1 MCNPYENSKEYF
13 KAEMK
18 VISSEERALELI
30 CSRRQWGAIVFTE
43 QGPEWKYNG
52 GTRSLTQIMGQSYIM
67 PFFKITMNIIMIF
80 DGKTPVIIYNEKEK
94 KYEKYN
100 GGVDIRPNMLSYL
113 RELLGENG
121 VVLK

>member
-67 PFFKITMNIIMIF
+67 PFFKITMNMWPASSCW
-80 DGKTPVIIYNEKEK
+80 GKFIEHGFMK
-94 KYEKYN
+94 
-100 GGVDIRPNMLSYL
+100 S
-113 RELLGENG
+113 ELHR
-121 VVLK
+121 